1 MADYEKMYHVL
12 FNAITDSL
20 DCFFAKDL
28 EGGVARLIEA
38 QRNTEDL
45 YLEETENGG

>member
-1 MADYEKMYHVL
+1 MYHVL
-12 FNAITDSL
+12 FNEITDSL
-20 DCFFAKDL
+20 DCFFANDL